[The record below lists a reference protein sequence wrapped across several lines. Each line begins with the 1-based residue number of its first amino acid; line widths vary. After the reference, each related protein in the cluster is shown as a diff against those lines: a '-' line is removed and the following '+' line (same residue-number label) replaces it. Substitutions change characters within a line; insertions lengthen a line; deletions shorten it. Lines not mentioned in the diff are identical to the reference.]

1 MQSNI
6 VKLLTQGLMTAYR
19 IQNSSS
25 PWEKRILQDNCP
37 VMNATSVLD
46 ELTDIGC
53 IRFKRPALSPDINC
67 IENVFHA
74 MRKDIQQDAV
84 EQGIQKETI
93 FQF

>member
-25 PWEKRILQDNCP
+25 PWGKRILQDNCP
-37 VMNATSVLD
+37 VMNATSVLNA
-46 ELTDIGC
+46 LTDIGC
-53 IRFKRPALSPDINC
+53 IRFKIPALGPDISC
-67 IENVFHA
+67 IENVFRV
-74 MRKDIQQDAV
+74 MRKDIQQEAV